1 MRTLKEIYDEI
12 SPPEVARH
20 PEKAYRLSLKRV
32 NGKIIGYTD
41 KNGIHSYIDNLYTS
55 LFERKRFTAEK
66 VLEIGIW
73 TGGSLVV
80 WRDYFQKA
88 RIYGID
94 TDSPPIMEL
103 ISEDRITQITADA
116 YSDYVVNSFQ
126 KEFDIII
133 DDGPHTLE
141 SMIDCVVKYLPKLKS
156 DGIMVIEDLKDLS
169 WGDTLM
175 QYVPAEYRRF
185 VSLHDFRYA
194 KNLSDDIAFVIN
206 LEKANK

>member
-12 SPPEVARH
+12 SPPEVIRH
-20 PEKAYRLSLKRV
+20 PEKAYRLSLKRID
-32 NGKIIGYTD
+32 GKIIGYTD
-41 KNGIHSYIDNLYTS
+41 KNGIHSYIDNLYTN
-55 LFERKRFTAEK
+55 LFKNKRSTADK
-66 VLEIGIW
+66 VLEIGVW
-73 TGGSLVV
+73 TGGSLVL

-88 RIYGID
+88 KIYGID
-94 TDSPPIMEL
+94 VDPPIMEL
-103 ISEDRITQITADA
+103 ISEERIIQITADA
-116 YSDYVVNSFQ
+116 YSDYVVNSLH

-156 DGIMVIEDLKDLS
+156 DGIMVIEDLKDIS

-175 QYVPAEYRRF
+175 QYVPAEYQRF
-185 VSLHDFRYA
+185 ASVQDFRHA

-206 LEKANK
+206 LEET